1 MQQPLFQPTYLNL
14 EYFFNKI
21 LEIFAAIFNFFTN
34 SNAWGSVNLIIK
46 FVIIFLI
53 AIMFYSYIR
62 IREMRKEE
70 HEHLA
75 HLHAETAQTASP
87 VNQKWDDITTKISS
101 DNPSD
106 WRLAIIEA
114 DTILDEI
121 LIEIMPE
128 GESLGDRLTKL
139 SPGGFRTIRSAW
151 DAHTVRNKIAHQG
164 SDFELTRQEA
174 RRVIGLYEEVFREFK
189 YI

>member
-1 MQQPLFQPTYLNL
+1 MPTEPIFQPTYINL

-21 LEIFAAIFNFFTN
+21 LDIVGWIFSFFT
-34 SNAWGSVNLIIK
+34 SSHSWGIVDTLVK
-46 FVIIFLI
+46 LGIIFFLSI
-53 AIMFYSYIR
+53 IFYAYIR
-62 IREMRKEE
+62 ILEIRRMERD
-70 HEHLA
+70 HLA
-75 HLHAETAQTASP
+75 HAAHAAIAPEP
-87 VNQKWDDITTKISS
+87 KNQKWEDVLTRVSS

-121 LIEIMPE
+121 LAGVVPE
-128 GESLGDRLTKL
+128 GETLGDRLKKL
-139 SPGGFRTIRSAW
+139 SPGGFRTIQSAW

-164 SDFELTRQEA
+164 SDFEITRQEA
-174 RRVIGLYEEVFREFK
+174 RRIINLYEEVFQEFK